1 MSASTCV
8 NNHAHFLFFP
18 SAVLTVF
25 VTHVLQMLEQPRVPL
40 LTPVTDWQTGQT
52 QGEWCIVCLTAPQ
65 PSGMPGKSWE
75 SLTFKA
81 GRLSESDGKRGVRQ
95 TQGPVSI
102 LLLCGIPIPPKTPSN
117 GSDGQEREGRA
128 QPSNGGVLLLSS
140 AMAQVAQV
148 ALRIWA
154 GMCTSVCIRGTR
166 GLIDRSHQRQP
177 NDTPNHQLRLIK
189 VPNWMSLINNVCPQ

>member
-1 MSASTCV
+1 MKLYCSFTYHTLCLLLLV
-8 NNHAHFLFFP
+8 WMTMLIFDFP
-18 SAVLTVF
+18 SAALTVC
-25 VTHVLQMLEQPRVPL
+25 VWPTRCRCLEQPKVPI
-40 LTPVTDWQTGQT
+40 LTRVTDWQRGQT

-65 PSGMPGKSWE
+65 PSGMPWKSWE

-81 GRLSESDGKRGVRQ
+81 GRLSESDGKRGVKQ

-117 GSDGQEREGRA
+117 RSDGQEREGRA
-128 QPSNGGVLLLSS
+128 QPGNSGVSLLSS

-154 GMCTSVCIRGTR
+154 GMGTSEEQGGWLT
-166 GLIDRSHQRQP
+166 GLIRDSLM
-177 NDTPNHQLRLIK
+177 TPQTTN
-189 VPNWMSLINNVCPQ
+189 